1 MNLSNTARRV
11 PLLVER
17 LLAAGFVIL
26 LVRVLYFV
34 LGNSAI
40 EWPFEYREFAPVS
53 FTGALLDGVD
63 PYAPENEP
71 RFTNVYGPLY
81 NLLVWPFAALAGNGF
96 QVHRL
101 VSLFFIGAGSVL
113 LYFLIRRGRGGGELA
128 LCASIVLF
136 LAQTDDLAGLARPDG
151 LGMFLFLAA
160 LAVLLRSP
168 AAGPITLASGALLV
182 VLAFFTKPYFAL
194 AAPIGAAF
202 LLLRR
207 GPAALLRYAAWGLGW
222 FALFAFVVYQLWPT
236 SFIESLLLMAR
247 SRDHY
252 HSWTHLLEQASV
264 FVRGNLGLLLA
275 LSAAACGWL
284 VARGLARRGEEPDGV
299 AADVRAIGLIGLV
312 AGSAALGLLL
322 GTHTGNGQLYY
333 TQLIL
338 PFLLLLVPPTARV
351 SRAARALAVL
361 AFVHALVIRHDFSAV
376 KIGGA
381 EWLAACPPC
390 AALRMMS
397 PYQYGS
403 PVFDVGEE
411 NLRSRAQVREL
422 IAGASGEVFGGPE
435 SSALL
440 QEMQGRYYD
449 NGLSEFCGFGI
460 GGEGALLRAYG
471 ERCRSYWEGI
481 RERLRNGD
489 FARALLTL
497 DSQFLPLLHGR
508 YRMTARYPIRLG
520 YTKKELGVFEPKPR

>member
-1 MNLSNTARRV
+1 MNLPATLRRL

-17 LLAAGFVIL
+17 LLAASFVVL

-63 PYAPENEP
+63 PYALENVP
-71 RFTNVYGPLY
+71 HFTNVYGPLY
-81 NLLVWPFAALAGNGF
+81 NLLVWPFAALVGNGF

-113 LYFLIRRGRGGGELA
+113 LYFGIRRGRGGDALA
-128 LCASIVLF
+128 LSAGVVLF
-136 LAQTDDLAGLARPDG
+136 LAQTDDVAGLARPDALG
-151 LGMFLFLAA
+151 LFLFLAA
-160 LAVLLRSP
+160 LAVLVRSP
-168 AAGPITLASGALLV
+168 SAGQLTLAASALLV

-207 GPAALLRYAAWGLGW
+207 RPAALLRYAAWGLGW
-222 FALFAFVVYQLWPT
+222 YALLAFATYPLWPI
-236 SFIESLLLMAR
+236 SFIESVVLMAS
-247 SRDHY
+247 SRDDY
-252 HSWTHLLEQASV
+252 HSWTHLLEQAGV
-264 FVRGNLGLLLA
+264 FSRGNIGLLLA
-275 LSAAACGWL
+275 VSVAASGWL
-284 VARGLARRGEEPDGV
+284 VARGGAGRGEETDPS
-299 AADVRAIGLIGLV
+299 AADVRAMGLVGLV
-312 AGSAALGLLL
+312 AGIAALGLLL
-322 GTHTGNGQLYY
+322 GTHTANGQLYY

-338 PFLLLLVPPTARV
+338 PFLLLLVPPTARA
-351 SRAARALAVL
+351 SRAARLLAVF
-361 AFVHALVIRHDFSAV
+361 AFVHAFVIRHDFSAV

-390 AALRMMS
+390 AALRMTS

-411 NLRSRAQVREL
+411 NRRTSEQVRAL
-422 IAGASGEVFGGPE
+422 IDSASGEVFGGPE

-440 QEMQGRYYD
+440 QELQGRYYD
-449 NGLSEFCGFGI
+449 NGLSEFCVFGI
-460 GGEGALLRAYG
+460 RGEWALLRAYG
-471 ERCRSYWEGI
+471 ERCRSHWEGI
-481 RERLRNGD
+481 GRRLRAGD
-489 FARALLTL
+489 FARALLTR
-497 DSQFLPLLHGR
+497 DSQYLPWLRGR

-520 YTKKELGVFEPKPR
+520 YTKTELGVFEPISR